1 MFEKNGRK
9 QKKLNDCGLSA
20 LFYRR
25 REERRKPK
33 ESDDQVPVWLFWFS
47 RYLLVP
53 LVSLWLGTM
62 LDIMDLWRLLYSEQ
76 LRKKHKYSKMDKI
89 VVIMTIKITMKVII
103 DVAKYDKILIYNIT

>member
-1 MFEKNGRK
+1 
-9 QKKLNDCGLSA
+9 
-20 LFYRR
+20 
-25 REERRKPK
+25 
-33 ESDDQVPVWLFWFS
+33 
-47 RYLLVP
+47 
-53 LVSLWLGTM
+53 M